1 MTCEEFNKIVH
12 ELLRP
17 EQPTSESVRR
27 GLEHALLC
35 DDCAAVLA
43 EQRDLNDQLDDLADA
58 DRDIAAPAQVE
69 RNLMA
74 VFRAQHPAPKA
85 IQPAWRWVAAMGLA
99 TAAVLIGA
107 ILMTHRPT
115 DGPAGPAAQPAPRA
129 TAPSLPLE
137 ASRVN
142 ASAPNSAAQT
152 TEQADAAQMEQFYQM
167 PNAFDGASID
177 GDSVIR
183 VELPASA
190 LASLGLQSSPEA
202 ASEASDDDTQM
213 VSADVVVAEDGSL
226 EAIRLAP
233 ERQRNTNNR

>member
-1 MTCEEFNKIVH
+1 MTCDEFKEIVH

-17 EQPTSESVRR
+17 EQPSSETVRR

-58 DRDIAAPAQVE
+58 DRDLAAPAHVE
-69 RNLMA
+69 RNLLA
-74 VFRAQHPAPKA
+74 AFRARHPVHDVIP
-85 IQPAWRWVAAMGLA
+85 PVWRWVAAFGLA
-99 TAAVLIGA
+99 TAAVVIGA
-107 ILMTHRPT
+107 VVIAHRPI
-115 DGPAGPAAQPAPRA
+115 DVPASPAAQPAPRTA
-129 TAPSLPLE
+129 TPSLPLE

-142 ASAPNSAAQT
+142 ASAPNAASGTADQS
-152 TEQADAAQMEQFYQM
+152 DAALTEQFYQM

-183 VELPASA
+183 VEMPASA
-190 LASLGLQSSPEA
+190 LASLGLQVPSA
-202 ASEASDDDTQM
+202 AASDDDTQM

-233 ERQRNTNNR
+233 EQQQNTNNQ